1 MVDET
6 PRTKTSSLGELI
18 SALRPGDICLWCGGR
33 LRSGAALRHVV
44 GGAGGGPAGASGP
57 DAHDVVLCCS
67 DCGSEIC
74 TAGTATSTQ
83 GRKALGNAA

>member
-6 PRTKTSSLGELI
+6 ARTKTSSLGELI

-33 LRSGAALRHVV
+33 LRCGTALRKV
-44 GGAGGGPAGASGP
+44 GGGSGGDPADAREP
-57 DAHDVVLCCS
+57 DANDVALCCP

-74 TAGTATSTQ
+74 TAGTASRAHGRTALST
-83 GRKALGNAA
+83 AA